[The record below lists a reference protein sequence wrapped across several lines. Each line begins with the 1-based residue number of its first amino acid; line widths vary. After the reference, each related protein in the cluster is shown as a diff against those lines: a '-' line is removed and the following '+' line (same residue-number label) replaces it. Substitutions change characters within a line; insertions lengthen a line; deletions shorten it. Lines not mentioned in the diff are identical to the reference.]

1 MSAVLRIRVGVET
14 ARSAFWQRGRE
25 LPPPWAH
32 AVHVA
37 RSTKNNGAPR
47 SCESLWGWRARELE
61 ATLIYWSMQLK
72 CCVSCS
78 VKTFYENLPF
88 FVPLCVCV
96 CVCVCVHGHRD
107 CIPEFVE
114 VDRSLVATAASN
126 RKGCI
131 FLNLSSTLKYIG
143 LWQSALH
150 LAPVQNN

>member
-1 MSAVLRIRVGVET
+1 MSAVRRIRVGVET

-37 RSTKNNGAPR
+37 RSTKNNGAAVSR
-47 SCESLWGWRARELE
+47 CGDGGRVSLKLP
-61 ATLIYWSMQLK
+61 LSIDQCNWSAVCLAAWKPSMKIFLFL
-72 CCVSCS
+72 C
-78 VKTFYENLPF
+78 
-88 FVPLCVCV
+88 LCVCV
-96 CVCVCVHGHRD
+96 CVCVCVCSRSPWLHSRVRRGRSELGGHCRLYQKRLY
-107 CIPEFVE
+107 F
-114 VDRSLVATAASN
+114 
-126 RKGCI
+126 